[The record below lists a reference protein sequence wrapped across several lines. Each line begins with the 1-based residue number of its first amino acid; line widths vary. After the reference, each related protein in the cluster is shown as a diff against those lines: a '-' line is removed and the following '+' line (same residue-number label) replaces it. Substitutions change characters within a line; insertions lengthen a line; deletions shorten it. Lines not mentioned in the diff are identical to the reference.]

1 MNSNV
6 IRDKSFSL
14 AIDTIKICEVL
25 NENKEFVL
33 SKQLLRSGTSI
44 GAQVRESKY
53 AESKKDFIHKLKI
66 GLKEAE
72 ECEYWILL
80 LRDSRKIEQVL
91 FKDYH
96 FKLIEIIKILR
107 KIIITSINNG

>member
-1 MNSNV
+1 
-6 IRDKSFSL
+6 
-14 AIDTIKICEVL
+14 
-25 NENKEFVL
+25 
-33 SKQLLRSGTSI
+33 LLRSGTSI

-80 LRDSRKIEQVL
+80 LKDSGKIDERI
-91 FKDYH
+91 FSDFH
-96 FKLIEIIKILR
+96 FKLIEVIKILR
-107 KIIITSINNG
+107 SIVLSSLKKN

>member
-1 MNSNV
+1 MAQNIIREKSYGLALATICICDELNSKQDY
-6 IRDKSFSL
+6 I
-14 AIDTIKICEVL
+14 
-25 NENKEFVL
+25 L

-72 ECEYWILL
+72 ETEYWILL
-80 LRDSRKIEQVL
+80 LKDSDKIDRKT
-91 FKDYH
+91 FKEYH
-96 FKLIEIIKILR
+96 IRLIEVIKILR
-107 KIIITSINNG
+107 RIVVTSLKST